1 MTNLPRLAELLRSRN
16 TVEGNIANLLGCEVD
31 LGNLGERIA
40 ATIFGIRL
48 IPATSNNGFVGI
60 FTNPA
65 LTGKTVDV
73 RWYPRRDSSMNIH
86 IDPAP
91 DYTLVLAGPKI
102 EPNEARALVNPWVI
116 TSVYL
121 FPMQELLTTLRS
133 RGVRVGTRVSV
144 NSQLWEQAE
153 IFPRQHNRTLI
164 LDDEQ
169 RQLLHLF
176 G

>member
-1 MTNLPRLAELLRSRN
+1 MTNLPRLAELIRSRN
-16 TVEGNIANLLGCEVD
+16 TVESNIANLLGCEVN
-31 LGNLGERIA
+31 LSNLGERIA
-40 ATIFGIRL
+40 AAIFGIRL
-48 IPATSNNGFVGI
+48 IPAATSNGFVGI

-73 RWYPRRDSSMNIH
+73 RWYPRRDSFMNVH

-102 EPNEARALVNPWVI
+102 EPDEARALVNPWVI

-121 FPMQELLTTLRS
+121 FSMQELLATLRA
-133 RGVRVGTRVSV
+133 RGVRVGTRISV
-144 NSQLWEQAE
+144 NSQLWERAE
-153 IFPRQHNRTLI
+153 IFPVQHNTTLV
-164 LDDEQ
+164 LTGEQ
-169 RQLLHLF
+169 RQLLQLF